1 MRSLLCLLALLTPAL
16 AQKIGDPVNLP
27 KVQDSYGKPVD
38 LSALAQ
44 EGRYLLFWFYPKAL
58 SPGCSAQG
66 KRYAELYDE
75 FKKLGVEVFGVS
87 ADPGAEQC
95 AFIEK
100 LALKGGM
107 IPDNSG
113 TLARLFGVR
122 GFFGFYNRDTI
133 LVNPQGRIEQIWRG
147 VNPFRDADTV
157 LAYLKEKLAKR

>member
-1 MRSLLCLLALLTPAL
+1 MRNLLCLLALLTPAW

-27 KVQDSYGKPVD
+27 KVQDSYNKPVD
-38 LSALAQ
+38 LPALAQ

-107 IPDNSG
+107 IPDKSG
-113 TLARLFGVR
+113 TLARLFGVG